1 MLNIGALTISTVIGI
16 PLGLYINSNLNIDYR
31 KINRIKKDFQEL
43 FRDKNLKSSKGK
55 VPKIMD
61 IKLYEYGFKANV
73 NIKKV
78 CSYNQLESLKDY
90 ISTVFSAKEIIITN
104 RYNMIE
110 IEVINNPIL
119 DLDFKL
125 IPLNQD
131 KIPVGFNYKGEYIIT
146 DLKHSSG
153 LLINGVPGTG
163 KSVLLR
169 QILNTLKF
177 NRVKH
182 IYLAQLVKTDL
193 AKEGLKVA
201 ITSEEILKVTQ
212 ELLKFINSNSNKEM
226 MYFIID
232 ECSFLIPNKSDSDK
246 IIKQEIIN
254 NISLILRICRS
265 ENIRIILT
273 TQKCHSDFLPTSIS
287 SLLENKLTF
296 RCADNASSVNVIGV
310 GEAVSLNKREFILVD
325 NNGRNRGKTYTSIL

>member
-1 MLNIGALTISTVIGI
+1 MLNIGVLTFSTIIGI
-16 PLGLYINSNLNIDYR
+16 PLGLYIKSNLNISYR
-31 KINRIKKDFQEL
+31 KINRIKKDFEEI

-55 VPKIMD
+55 IPKIID
-61 IKLYEYGFKANV
+61 VNLYEYGFKVSV

-78 CSYNQLESLKDY
+78 CSYNALESLQDY
-90 ISTVFSAKEIIITN
+90 IAASFSAKEIIITN
-104 RYNMIE
+104 RYTVME
-110 IEVINNPIL
+110 IEVINNPTL

-125 IPLNQD
+125 VPLNQD
-131 KIPVGFNYKGEYIIT
+131 KIVVGFNCKGEYIIT

-177 NRVKH
+177 NGVKY

-201 ITSEEILKVTQ
+201 ITSEEILKITK
-212 ELLKFINSNSNKEM
+212 ELLKIINSNSNKEM

-232 ECSFLIPNKSDSDK
+232 EFSFLIPSKNDSDK

-325 NNGRNRGKTYTSIL
+325 NNGMNRGKTYTSIL